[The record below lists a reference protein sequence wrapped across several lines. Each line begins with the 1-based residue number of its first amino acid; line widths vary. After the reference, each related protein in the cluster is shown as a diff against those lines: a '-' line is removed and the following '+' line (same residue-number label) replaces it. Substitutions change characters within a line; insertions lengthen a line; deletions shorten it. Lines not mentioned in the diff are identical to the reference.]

1 MSHDVQLT
9 PAASH
14 SPAATPPNLELPHDN
29 PDDHENTHVTGSI
42 TYSSLTGSW
51 LAMARSFHRQAR
63 TPPGAVPC
71 LRRDHRRTS
80 GQAAGT

>member
-42 TYSSLTGSW
+42 TYSSPTGHSRGCGPLAPRDLRLSRGGYGTGLT
-51 LAMARSFHRQAR
+51 APCMA
-63 TPPGAVPC
+63 P
-71 LRRDHRRTS
+71 RR
-80 GQAAGT
+80 